1 MRLDQFLTENGYFAS
16 RAKCVTAIKKRLV
29 SVNGKII
36 EKPSHEVSAT
46 DVLEVLGELEFVSK
60 GGYKL
65 NKALDEF
72 LVSVKGEVYADI
84 GASTGGFTDCLLRRG
99 AERVYAIDVGKDQL
113 DEKLKD
119 NPRVTVMDETNARFL
134 EKNSFPERL
143 DGIVADCSFISLK
156 LLFPVFDKLLEADGK
171 VFALIKP
178 QFECGRKVLPK
189 SGILK
194 DVKIREKAVLDVIAE
209 AQSYGFKLLNI
220 SEAPKSKDKNVE
232 YVVYLSKNGREK
244 SIDSLKEF
252 LKG

>member
-16 RAKCVTAIKKRLV
+16 RAKSVTAIKKRLV

-36 EKPSHEVSAT
+36 EKPSHEVSSA
-46 DVLEVLGELEFVSK
+46 DLLVILGELEFVSK

-72 LVSVKGEVYADI
+72 LISVEGEVYADI
-84 GASTGGFTDCLLRRG
+84 GASTGGFTDCLLQRG
-99 AERVYAIDVGKDQL
+99 AKKVYAIDVGKDQL
-113 DEKLKD
+113 DEKLK
-119 NPRVTVMDETNARFL
+119 NNLCVTVMDETNARFL
-134 EKNSFPERL
+134 GKNYFPERL

-156 LLFPVFDKLLEADGK
+156 LLFPVFDQLLDDDGK

-178 QFECGRKVLPK
+178 QFECGRKFLPK
-189 SGILK
+189 SGIIK
-194 DVKIREKAVLDVIAE
+194 DAKIRENAVLDVIGE

-220 SEAPKSKDKNVE
+220 AEAPKSKDKNVE
-232 YVVYLSKNGREK
+232 YVIYLSKNGREK
-244 SIDSLKEF
+244 SVDSLKEF